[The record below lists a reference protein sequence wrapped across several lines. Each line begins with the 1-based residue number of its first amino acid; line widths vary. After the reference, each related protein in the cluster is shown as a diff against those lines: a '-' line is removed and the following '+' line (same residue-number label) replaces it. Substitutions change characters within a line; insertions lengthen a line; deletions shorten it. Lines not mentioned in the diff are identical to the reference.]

1 MSRWPPNLER
11 RLTCRQVREQL
22 SAALDGEAPGLLG
35 REATHHLAGC
45 GACREFEG
53 RAASVTRQL
62 RLRLLEPAPDLCDQ
76 ILRRIALE
84 PGAPDLSPA
93 SRRRRRLPARR
104 TARWAA
110 ALVPLAIA
118 TSGFASSAF
127 ATTRVVPTRPVTACT
142 AALHRR

>member
-1 MSRWPPNLER
+1 MSPWPRNLER
-11 RLTCRQVREQL
+11 RLTCRQVCEQL
-22 SAALDGEAPGLLG
+22 SAALDGEAPELLG

-62 RLRLLEPAPDLCDQ
+62 RLRLLEPAPDLSDR
-76 ILRRIALE
+76 ILHRIALE
-84 PGAPDLSPA
+84 AAARDLPAA
-93 SRRRRRLPARR
+93 SRRQRRLPARHMV
-104 TARWAA
+104 RWAA

-127 ATTRVVPTRPVTACT
+127 ATTRVVPTRPVTTCT
-142 AALHRR
+142 AALHHR